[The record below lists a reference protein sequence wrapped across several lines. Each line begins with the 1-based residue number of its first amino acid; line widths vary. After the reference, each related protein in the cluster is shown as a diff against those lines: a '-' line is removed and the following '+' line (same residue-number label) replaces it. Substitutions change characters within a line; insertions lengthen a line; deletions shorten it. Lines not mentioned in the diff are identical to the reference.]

1 MVVSGGWLRSP
12 SGAGVVVGRTAV
24 GKRSGNRMTDQGKSV
39 LAER

>member
-1 MVVSGGWLRSP
+1 MSGGLLRSTL
-12 SGAGVVVGRTAV
+12 GAEVVVGRTAV